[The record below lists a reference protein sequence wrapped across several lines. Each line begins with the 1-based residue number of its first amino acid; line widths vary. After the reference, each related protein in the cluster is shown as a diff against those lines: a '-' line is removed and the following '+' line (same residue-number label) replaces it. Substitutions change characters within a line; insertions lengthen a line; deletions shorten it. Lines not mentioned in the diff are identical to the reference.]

1 VVLAFRSQWI
11 ILDRNNE
18 TKHKKL
24 MNNKT
29 MNYVKL
35 LAAVNGYTGM
45 GVSGSR
51 TNFSL
56 SARLVGEG

>member
-1 VVLAFRSQWI
+1 
-11 ILDRNNE
+11 LDRNNE
-18 TKHKKL
+18 TKHKKF

-45 GVSGSR
+45 GVSGYR

-56 SARLVGEG
+56 SAGRVGKE

>member
-1 VVLAFRSQWI
+1 
-11 ILDRNNE
+11 
-18 TKHKKL
+18 